1 MGKRFTLTALL
12 GATVLLIYAETAQA
26 QFYFG
31 RGGRR
36 GGGASFGIS
45 TPYFSGY
52 YGRGGYGRGYG
63 GYGGYYG
70 QGYGGYGYG
79 DGYYGRP
86 YGWGGYYGSPNY
98 SYGSP
103 YYSGGGYYSS
113 GPGYVVESQPG
124 ATQSFYAGP
133 QPEPNR
139 AHIRVI
145 VPDAQAKVWFENRVT
160 QQQGSDRLFE
170 SPQLDEGKEYTY
182 TIRAT
187 WDQDGRD
194 MTRERRV
201 TVRAGE
207 TATVNFRAGDRD
219 RDTAAEDDAESRDRP
234 RGRIESDDRR
244 DSARPA
250 RQERADGRDVMSGE
264 FVRARQDE
272 IIMTGKG
279 GDKEHGHKLASNVQ
293 VMVEGRKGTVQDLKP
308 GMKIRVTV
316 RDGEAT
322 RIDAESADSSERR
335 DGAATNP
342 P

>member
-12 GATVLLIYAETAQA
+12 GATVLLMYVETAQA
-26 QFYFG
+26 QFYGG

-36 GGGASFGIS
+36 GGTSFGFS

-63 GYGGYYG
+63 G
-70 QGYGGYGYG
+70 GYGYG
-79 DGYYGRP
+79 YGYYGRP
-86 YGWGGYYGSPNY
+86 YGYGGYYGAPYY

-103 YYSGGGYYSS
+103 YYSDGGYYSS

-145 VPDAQAKVWFENRVT
+145 VPDPEAKVWFENTAT
-160 QQQGSDRLFE
+160 QQRGSDRLFE

-182 TIRAT
+182 TIRAK

-207 TATVNFRAGDRD
+207 TATVNFRARDRD
-219 RDTAAEDDAESRDRP
+219 RDTAAEDDADSRDRP
-234 RGRIESDDRR
+234 RGRVESDEGR
-244 DSARPA
+244 DSDRARPA
-250 RQERADGRDVMSGE
+250 RQERADERDVMSGE

-272 IIMTGKG
+272 IIMTGKD
-279 GDKEHGHKLASNVQ
+279 GDKEHGHKLASDVQ
-293 VMVEGRKGTVQDLKP
+293 IMVEGRKATVQDLKP
-308 GMKIRVTV
+308 GMKIRVTT

-322 RIDAESADSSERR
+322 RIDAEKAGSSDRR
-335 DGAATNP
+335 EGAATNP